1 MANTLITPTNVAR
14 AALATYQYNA
24 VLPRIVNRNYVTE
37 FGGGSGDT
45 VTIRQQA
52 RLTTNLFDRT
62 TGVVVQDVV
71 EGSQQLQVGDIFDV
85 SVQLTQEQWDLDLT
99 DFSYQVAEPM
109 GKAMVRTSEEVIY
122 DAMKT
127 KAYEANLTAGTDSVL
142 DALVDLRSALTAEEV
157 PLNDRVIVV
166 GSNVT
171 AELLKDP
178 NLIKANE
185 AGNSDALRNAQ
196 IGRLFGM
203 PVVESVVVDA
213 GDAWIVQ
220 RESLTFVSI
229 TPQMPRGAANAS
241 TQVFDSQSFRV
252 VFGYDQS
259 KKQDLVSG
267 DAYLTAKVVREEGL
281 VGVNFV

>member
-37 FGGGSGDT
+37 FGGGAGDT

-127 KAYEANLTAGTDSVL
+127 KAYDANLTAGTDSVL

-185 AGNSDALRNAQ
+185 AGNSDALRNAS

-203 PVVESVVVDA
+203 PVLESVVVDA

-220 RESLTFVSI
+220 RESTTFVSI
-229 TPQMPRGAANAS
+229 TPQMPRGAANAA
-241 TQVFDSQSFRV
+241 TQTFDNQAFRV

-267 DAYLTAKVVREEGL
+267 DAYLTAKVIRPEAI

>member
-1 MANTLITPTNVAR
+1 MANTLITPTNVAK

-52 RLTTNLFDRT
+52 RLTTNLFDRN
-62 TGVVVQDVV
+62 TGITVQDVV

-85 SVQLTQEQWDLDLT
+85 SVTLTQEQWDLDLT
-99 DFSYQVAEPM
+99 DFSWQVAEPM
-109 GKAMVRTSEEVIY
+109 GKAMVRTSENVIY

-127 KAYEANLTAGTDSVL
+127 KPYEATLTAGTDSVL
-142 DALVDLRSALTAEEV
+142 DALIDLRSALTAEEV
-157 PLNDRVIVV
+157 PLNDRVIVI

-171 AELLKDP
+171 AELLKDD

-185 AGNSDALRNAQ
+185 AGNSDALRSAQ

-203 PVVESVVVDA
+203 PVLESVVVDP

-220 RESLTFVSI
+220 RESTTFVSI
-229 TPQMPRGAANAS
+229 TPQMPRGAANAAVE
-241 TQVFDSQSFRV
+241 TYDSQAFRC
-252 VFGYDQS
+252 VFGYDQ
-259 KKQDLVSG
+259 KFKMDTISG
-267 DAYLTAKVVREEGL
+267 DAYLTAKVIRPEGI
-281 VGVNFV
+281 VGVSFI

>member
-127 KAYEANLTAGTDSVL
+127 KAYEANLTAGTDSAL
-142 DALVDLRSALTAEEV
+142 DALIDLRSALTAEEV
-157 PLNDRVIVV
+157 PLNDRVIVI
-166 GSNVT
+166 GPNVT

-203 PVVESVVVDA
+203 PVLESVVVDE

-220 RESLTFVSI
+220 RESTTFVSI
-229 TPQMPRGAANAS
+229 TPQMPRGAANAAVE
-241 TQVFDSQSFRV
+241 TFDNQAFRV
-252 VFGYDQS
+252 VFGYDQNY
-259 KKQDLVSG
+259 KMDTISG
-267 DAYLTAKVVREEGL
+267 DAYLTAKVIRPEGI